1 MKKLENKVAII
12 TGAASGMGAAEAKL
26 FAKAGAKVVGTDVQ
40 KEKLKS
46 FFDELE
52 SDGYDVMCLVHDVSS
67 EEDWKTVV
75 DTTIKQ
81 YGKVDILVNNA
92 GIPGKEGFLEDVDI
106 DNYRKVIDINLTSQI
121 IGMQVLASYMKEN
134 GGGSIVNISSIAGIV
149 GTAGG
154 SNVGYAGSKG
164 GSRMITKAVAVEMG
178 KSNIRVN
185 SVHPGIIETP
195 LLDNFNDEIKEALSK
210 NIPMARLGNPIEVA
224 NAVLFLASD
233 DASYITGIELIVDGG
248 TPPNNAIVYGSTKVA

>member
-92 GIPGKEGFLEDVDI
+92 GIP
-106 DNYRKVIDINLTSQI
+106 
-121 IGMQVLASYMKEN
+121 
-134 GGGSIVNISSIAGIV
+134 
-149 GTAGG
+149 TA
-154 SNVGYAGSKG
+154 
-164 GSRMITKAVAVEMG
+164 R
-178 KSNIRVN
+178 
-185 SVHPGIIETP
+185 
-195 LLDNFNDEIKEALSK
+195 
-210 NIPMARLGNPIEVA
+210 
-224 NAVLFLASD
+224 
-233 DASYITGIELIVDGG
+233 
-248 TPPNNAIVYGSTKVA
+248 